1 MFICMRRKFWCIFL
15 LGGGQQIFGWISFA
29 ESNSSSTN
37 ETGAG
42 GCGGCTAARR
52 KLPRRVPKRNFGCLK
67 RWKASPSCTPMKF
80 RRWYMGAFRGFRRF
94 QQWKTSP
101 FCPPTKF
108 WCTRRFRQRNFGCFR
123 CLKLRKASPSCTP
136 TQFRLFETMDSF
148 SVVYPQRNFGC
159 FRLSAL
165 GNTTKSFL
173 PSHTNAI
180 CGKHPL

>member
-1 MFICMRRKFWCIFL
+1 MGITIYQNVHMHETKIL
-15 LGGGQQIFGWISFA
+15 VYIPAGGGQQIFGWISFA
-29 ESNSSSTN
+29 ESNSSNTN

-67 RWKASPSCTPMKF
+67 RWKASPSCTP
-80 RRWYMGAFRGFRRF
+80 
-94 QQWKTSP
+94 
-101 FCPPTKF
+101 
-108 WCTRRFRQRNFGCFR
+108 
-123 CLKLRKASPSCTP
+123 
-136 TQFRLFETMDSF
+136 TQFRLFETMYSF

-173 PSHTNAI
+173 PSYTNAI
-180 CGKHPL
+180 CRNHPL